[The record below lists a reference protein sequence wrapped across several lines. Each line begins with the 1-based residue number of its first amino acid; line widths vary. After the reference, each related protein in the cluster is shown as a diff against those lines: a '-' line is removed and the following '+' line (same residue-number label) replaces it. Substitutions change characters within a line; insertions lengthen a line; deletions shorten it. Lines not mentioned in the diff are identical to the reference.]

1 MSEFKFACPVCG
13 QHITADASASGTPL
27 ECPTCFQTLII
38 PHAPE
43 FGDRKL
49 VLTAAKATNAKK
61 FSSPVA
67 IDAVRKPPF
76 ENLKSSLI
84 PLSLFVITG
93 GVAFFL
99 WHGEISNLANKLVDR
114 ATRSATKVPAPAR
127 V

>member
-1 MSEFKFACPVCG
+1 MAPHELHREQPRVEGAPFKLFFEAGCGMVDVRDERVKFACPVCG

-67 IDAVRKPPF
+67 IDAVT
-76 ENLKSSLI
+76 ETT
-84 PLSLFVITG
+84 V
-93 GVAFFL
+93 
-99 WHGEISNLANKLVDR
+99 
-114 ATRSATKVPAPAR
+114 
-127 V
+127 